1 MNFNFDNHF
10 NKKIIGVDEVG
21 RGPLAGPVVAA
32 ACHFTRSNNKI
43 IKLKLFNDSKKL
55 SKEKR
60 ERCFKHILE
69 LKKKSLIK
77 FNIGI
82 STVKEIDLYNI
93 LNATLLAMKRAIQKT
108 YVNKSLI
115 LIDGNVKP
123 TIRGRDCQTVIK
135 GDQKSI
141 SIAAAS
147 IIAKIYRDNIMT
159 KLSNNFPYY
168 GWDKNMGYGTS
179 QHKNAINLIGYSEQ
193 HRKSFNPV
201 KNLIHKNK

>member
-1 MNFNFDNHF
+1 
-10 NKKIIGVDEVG
+10 
-21 RGPLAGPVVAA
+21 
-32 ACHFTRSNNKI
+32 
-43 IKLKLFNDSKKL
+43 
-55 SKEKR
+55 
-60 ERCFKHILE
+60 
-69 LKKKSLIK
+69 
-77 FNIGI
+77 
-82 STVKEIDLYNI
+82 
-93 LNATLLAMKRAIQKT
+93 MKRAIQKT

-123 TIRGRDCQTVIK
+123 TIRGRDCQTIIK

-147 IIAKIYRDNIMT
+147 IIAKIYRDNIMK